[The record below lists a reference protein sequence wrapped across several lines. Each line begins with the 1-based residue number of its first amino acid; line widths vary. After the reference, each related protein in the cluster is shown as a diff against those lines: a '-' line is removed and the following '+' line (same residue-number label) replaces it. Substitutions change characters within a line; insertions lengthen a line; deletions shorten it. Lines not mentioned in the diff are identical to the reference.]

1 MRERRGE
8 PRVEVDV
15 EVHYRTAREFLSA
28 YTRNVSGGGIFVR
41 TQHPLALNQGVRVRF
56 TLPGIT
62 HNFECNGTVVWANP
76 PSSGSALPA
85 GMGIKLED
93 LNPEARTLISEF
105 VKAMAPSPKPG
116 QRS

>member
-15 EVHYRTAREFLSA
+15 EVHYRTAQEFVSA
-28 YTRNVSGGGIFVR
+28 YARNVSGGGIFVR
-41 TQHPLALNQGVRVRF
+41 TQHPLALNQVVRVRF

-62 HNFECNGTVVWANP
+62 HKFECNGTVVWANP
-76 PSSGSALPA
+76 PSSRSALPA

-93 LNPEARTLISEF
+93 LDPEARTLLSDF
-105 VKAMAPSPKPG
+105 VRTMTPAPTPD

>member
-15 EVHYRTAREFLSA
+15 EVNYRTAQEFLCA
-28 YTRNVSGGGIFVR
+28 YARNISGGGIFVR
-41 TQHPLALNQGVRVRF
+41 TQHPLGLNHVVRVRF

-62 HNFECNGTVVWANP
+62 HNFYCNGTVVWANP
-76 PSSGSALPA
+76 PSSRSALPA

-93 LNPEARTLISEF
+93 LDPEARTLLSDF
-105 VKAMAPSPKPG
+105 VRTMAPSPTPD